1 MGLDPD
7 LLLEWL
13 QSRDA
18 SIQLESL
25 NTICTMILFSD
36 NVDRLFDQLSPR
48 RFIPAL
54 ARLFLIYTNEN
65 DILSK
70 DPQKFFVLETA
81 ARALT
86 NYLDV
91 SVNCSKR
98 LVAVTGSLTA
108 MSKIIESADL
118 SVMCQKDIAEQ
129 LVKAFEFVS
138 SREPDELYQSGALR
152 AVLKLIKNGRGE
164 GANNRQLRKICSK

>member
-13 QSRDA
+13 QSRDP

-25 NTICTMILFSD
+25 NSICTMILFSD
-36 NVDRLFDQLSPR
+36 NVDRLFDTLSPR

-54 ARLFLIYTNEN
+54 AKLFLIYTDEN
-65 DILSK
+65 DELSK
-70 DPQKFFVLETA
+70 DSQKFFVLETA

-98 LVAVTGSLTA
+98 LVAVPGSLKA
-108 MSKIIESADL
+108 MSKIIEIADL
-118 SVMCQKDIAEQ
+118 NIMCQKDIAEQ

-138 SREPDELYQSGALR
+138 SREPDDLYQSGALR

-164 GANNRQLRKICSK
+164 AGGNNRQLEK